1 MRTNRSFFH
10 WFRSLTFT
18 LVLMSALGA
27 TAGEPGR
34 VNPRYHLIGH
44 RGGVT
49 ENAIHPE
56 NSLAAL
62 DEAIER
68 GYSGVEID
76 IRESKDSVL
85 FLYHYATLE
94 RDYDTNARCSDLT
107 WAEIQKL
114 RPLRADGKPPVS
126 VEEYCR
132 YAQGK
137 IQEIMLDIK
146 PDKPSKAFYE
156 KLERI
161 LRETGFL
168 EHSYSIGHGEHFL
181 GTGCKITMLIRER
194 DEFFQKY
201 GERTKDLYFLF
212 AGIDEL
218 NSRLLRWCEAEGI
231 QVMACV
237 NRPWREPMS
246 ERNRIEAERD
256 LEWLKSWGVQFF
268 QIDSDYDRPFREQ
281 Q

>member
-1 MRTNRSFFH
+1 MFSDIKNLNRLFIAA
-10 WFRSLTFT
+10 
-18 LVLMSALGA
+18 ALLCAVAFGA
-27 TAGEPGR
+27 RADEPAGK
-34 VNPRYHLIGH
+34 VDPRYHLLGH

-49 ENAIHPE
+49 EEGKHPE

-62 DEAIER
+62 DEAVER

-76 IRESKDSVL
+76 IRESKDGVL

-94 RDYDTNARCSDLT
+94 RDYDTKARCADLT

-114 RPLRADGKPPVS
+114 RPLRPDGKAPVS

-137 IQEIMLDIK
+137 IKEIMLDIK
-146 PDKPSKAFYE
+146 LDNPSEAFYE
-156 KLERI
+156 KLENI

-168 EHSYSIGHGEHFL
+168 DHSYSIGHGEHFL
-181 GTGCKITMLIRER
+181 GTGCKITMLVRER
-194 DEFFQKY
+194 EEFFKKY
-201 GERTKDLYFLF
+201 GERTKELYFLF

-218 NSRLLRWCEAEGI
+218 NSRLLRWCAEQGI

-237 NRPWREPMS
+237 NRPWREPVTPQ
-246 ERNRIEAERD
+246 NIEEATRD
-256 LEWLKSWGVQFF
+256 WEGLKSWGVPYY
-268 QIDSDYDRPFREQ
+268 QIDSDYDRPFRE
-281 Q
+281 

>member
-1 MRTNRSFFH
+1 MKQ
-10 WFRSLTFT
+10 FRINQWLMAAVLVWTVT
-18 LVLMSALGA
+18 LNAASESPDTGK
-27 TAGEPGR
+27 AGHIDPH
-34 VNPRYHLIGH
+34 YHLIAH

-49 ENAIHPE
+49 ENEIHPE

-62 DEAIER
+62 DEAVAR

-76 IRESKDSVL
+76 IRESKDGVP

-94 RDYDTNARCSDLT
+94 RDYETHARCTDLT
-107 WAEIQKL
+107 WEEIQQL
-114 RPLRADGKPPVS
+114 RPLRKDGKAPVS
-126 VEEYCR
+126 FEAYCR
-132 YAQGK
+132 HAQGK

-146 PDKPSKAFYE
+146 PDQPSKAFYE
-156 KLERI
+156 KLEKT

-168 EHSYSIGHGEHFL
+168 KHSYSIGHGEYFL
-181 GTGCKITMLIRER
+181 GTGCKITMLIGEREA
-194 DEFFQKY
+194 FFKKY

-218 NSRLLRWCEAEGI
+218 NSQLLRWCAEQGI

-246 ERNRIEAERD
+246 AKNLEEADRD
-256 LEWLKSWGVQFF
+256 LKWLKSWGVIYY
-268 QIDSDYDRPFREQ
+268 QIDSDYDRIFRK
-281 Q
+281 